1 MMDDSIIKLWIG
13 ELNNLSG
20 KHFPN
25 KWSNTTVHYIN
36 DGWIVSLESPKIKV
50 HNEDIS
56 SALAT
61 ALSELKVE
69 IGKQVNLAR
78 TLGLEAAE

>member
-1 MMDDSIIKLWIG
+1 MMDDSTIKFWVS
-13 ELNNLSG
+13 ELNKLSG
-20 KHFPN
+20 EHFSK

-36 DGWIVSLESPKIKV
+36 DGWVVSLESPKIKV

-61 ALSELKVE
+61 AMNELKVE